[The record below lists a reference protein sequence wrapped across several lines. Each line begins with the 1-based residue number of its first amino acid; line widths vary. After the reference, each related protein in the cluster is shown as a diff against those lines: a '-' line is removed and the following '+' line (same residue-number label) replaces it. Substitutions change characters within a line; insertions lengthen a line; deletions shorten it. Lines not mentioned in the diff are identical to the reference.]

1 MLEEILDYRN
11 IQKALK
17 QVISNRGAGGIDGM
31 ETAELGEWVEAH
43 WIEWKGSILEG
54 SFRPQPVRKV
64 EIPKPGG
71 KGKRMLG
78 IPCVIDRLLQQ
89 AICQWLGL
97 QYEAGFSNHSYGFR
111 EGRNARQS
119 VLEARGYLEE
129 GKEWIVELDLDQFF
143 DRVNHDKLMGTLSQR
158 IEDKRTLKLIR
169 SYLNSGIMEGG
180 LVSAR
185 TEGVPQGSPLSP
197 LLSNIVLDALDK
209 ELEERGHSFVRYAD
223 DISIYVGS
231 ERSARRVMETIT
243 VYIEKDLKLKVN
255 RKKSQVS
262 RPDESNLLGFSF
274 FKRNDKWE
282 IKIAQKSLNRIK
294 EKIRAAT
301 QRKNPTQTSEKIK
314 KIETIIGGWVNYF
327 RIARAKSHM
336 QHLDGMVRHRLR
348 MGIWKQWKT
357 PQNRIKHLR
366 KLGLPP
372 DLLYRSGKS
381 SMSYCRVAY
390 NQILKIGLSNR
401 IFQQAGYVGFY
412 NHYYWKT
419 EHQTKLF

>member
-31 ETAELGEWVEAH
+31 ETAELREWVEAH

-111 EGRNARQS
+111 EGRNAHQS

-185 TEGVPQGSPLSP
+185 TEGVRQGSPLSP

-301 QRKNPTQTSEKIK
+301 QRKNPTKTSEKIK
-314 KIETIIGGWVNYF
+314 KIETIIGGWVTYF

-357 PQNRIKHLR
+357 PQNRIKNLR

>member
-1 MLEEILDYRN
+1 
-11 IQKALK
+11 
-17 QVISNRGAGGIDGM
+17 
-31 ETAELGEWVEAH
+31 
-43 WIEWKGSILEG
+43 
-54 SFRPQPVRKV
+54 
-64 EIPKPGG
+64 
-71 KGKRMLG
+71 MLG

-111 EGRNARQS
+111 EGRNAHQS

-357 PQNRIKHLR
+357 PQNRIKNLR